1 MGGAG
6 GLAPLPFEKTTTTSL
21 AGAVSQAFGLLCS
34 APLEF
39 PEAKA
44 SGTYIVSHLKR
55 TTTTSACYVSQAFG
69 LLCSAPLE
77 FPEVKASGTYIV

>member
-44 SGTYIVSHLKR
+44 SGTYIVFSRPK
-55 TTTTSACYVSQAFG
+55 V
-69 LLCSAPLE
+69 
-77 FPEVKASGTYIV
+77 